1 MITGLSHIAVAVK
14 SFKEIEKWLN
24 IIKNNSIKKFRS
36 IEQGV
41 NVISVKI
48 DSFHIEFLEPLDNN
62 SKISKFLITN
72 PQGGVHHICFF
83 VENLEEAL
91 KDAKTQGVRPI
102 ISKKTMGIINNSPVA
117 FLHPKDLSGVLVEF
131 EQK

>member
-1 MITGLSHIAVAVK
+1 LITGLSHIAIAVK
-14 SFKEIEKWLN
+14 SFKNIEKWLY

-36 IEQGV
+36 SEQGV

-48 DSFHIEFLEPLDNN
+48 DSFHIEFLEPIDNN
-62 SKISKFLITN
+62 SKISNFLKIN
-72 PQGGVHHICFF
+72 PQGGIHHICFF
-83 VENLEEAL
+83 VDNLDIAL
-91 KDAKTQGVRPI
+91 KEAKNQGIRPI
-102 ISKKTMGIINNSPVA
+102 ISKKTMGIINNSPIA

>member
-1 MITGLSHIAVAVK
+1 MAVK
-14 SFKEIEKWLN
+14 SFKEIKKWLD
-24 IIKNNSIKKFRS
+24 IIKNNSIKKYRS
-36 IEQGV
+36 IDQGV

-48 DSFHIEFLEPLDNN
+48 DSFHIEFLEPIDDN
-62 SKISKFLITN
+62 SKISNFLKTHPN
-72 PQGGVHHICFF
+72 GGVHHICFF

-91 KDAKTQGVRPI
+91 KEAKTRGIRHI

-131 EQK
+131 EQKQ